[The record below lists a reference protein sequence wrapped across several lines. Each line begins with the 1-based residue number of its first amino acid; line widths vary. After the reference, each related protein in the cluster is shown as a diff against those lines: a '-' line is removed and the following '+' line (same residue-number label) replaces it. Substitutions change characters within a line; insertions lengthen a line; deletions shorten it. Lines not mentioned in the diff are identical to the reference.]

1 MKWKKKNERQ
11 RRESWLIRITGK
23 RRENAS
29 GGSGPHLH
37 NQSAGHSIAHT
48 CYTRI
53 KISNRRQ
60 LRACMAIVWLQDSSR
75 IPPGFLQDSWDSLRD
90 SPVSWQGNGFG
101 CFDMNLRDETMGWK
115 HVEFLRWNV
124 NLCVHKLR
132 RDSRWRQGQRPR
144 FFDLEVS
151 GSGGIGG
158 RFKFST
164 GAAPLRKEAQ
174 RQALIKH
181 RKKEKKEKCGHSL
194 RISSRLFF
202 PSFPFLSFF
211 LSFFLILFSIAFSRL
226 GRRCVFVWLIGI
238 IFRLHLSFLWFR
250 PSSSSFFSVCFF
262 FFFFPP
268 MGWDAGM
275 RGCSGGM
282 LGFGNFG
289 CSNLK
294 RLIHR
299 PEPPVLA
306 FMQIHFVS
314 FLFKW
319 LSFVERLDVFICIT
333 ISRNPRL
340 PFCIPSEG
348 RWSPNDSQTPNCSW
362 NTSERCSKMLE
373 DALGSD
379 RKLWTLQDALAF
391 LRIL

>member
-1 MKWKKKNERQ
+1 M
-11 RRESWLIRITGK
+11 
-23 RRENAS
+23 
-29 GGSGPHLH
+29 
-37 NQSAGHSIAHT
+37 
-48 CYTRI
+48 
-53 KISNRRQ
+53 
-60 LRACMAIVWLQDSSR
+60 
-75 IPPGFLQDSWDSLRD
+75 
-90 SPVSWQGNGFG
+90 
-101 CFDMNLRDETMGWK
+101 
-115 HVEFLRWNV
+115 

-211 LSFFLILFSIAFSRL
+211 LSFFLSYSFLDRLFSTRSTL
-226 GRRCVFVWLIGI
+226 CVCLTYRNNI
-238 IFRLHLSFLWFR
+238 
-250 PSSSSFFSVCFF
+250 PSSSFFSLISAFILLLLLRLLLLLP
-262 FFFFPP
+262 PP

-391 LRIL
+391 FRILEDS